1 MIDHIMKL
9 AATNANKQFEVLE
22 QISINVANIN
32 TTGYK
37 TKRFEQYLTTDGRLD
52 GSVRVDTAQG
62 NLMLTNNKFDFA
74 VDGFGY
80 IPVTQPDGTVAYTR
94 DGSFT
99 LNSQGYLTTQRGDI
113 IGDGIKVPI
122 DYKDIKIWPDGSIKV
137 KTVNKQDEETP
148 IGKLSLVRFPNPE
161 GLKNIGYNKLVAN
174 DQSGEPIEDTD
185 SKVKQGM
192 LERANVFVP
201 GQIDSILR
209 LNAGV
214 IANMRVVKFSDDL
227 FRQAVNLKQ

>member
-99 LNSQGYLTTQRGDI
+99 LNSQGYLVTQRGDI

-137 KTVNKQDEETP
+137 KTVNKPDEETP

>member
-37 TKRFEQYLTTDGRLD
+37 TKRFEQYLTPDGRLD

-113 IGDGIKVPI
+113 IGDGVKVPI

-137 KTVNKQDEETP
+137 RTVNKPDEDTM